1 MAIRLPSGDLYA
13 ELGVAP
19 DASADEISTAFRARA
34 RELHPDSNPD
44 PEALERF
51 KHLSVAYRVLGDAQ
65 ERARYDEQRRARLAP
80 AQPVRPSAAPVA
92 ATTTTPVAPATP
104 QPTLFGWEMTRRRAG
119 WILGAGIACLV
130 LSGAVTV
137 WVLADPASGDD
148 SARTITLALVA
159 AKLFVGG
166 LVAVVLGS
174 RRLAH
179 TPR

>member
-34 RELHPDSNPD
+34 RELHPDGNPD

-51 KHLSVAYRVLGDAQ
+51 KQLSVAYRVLGDAQ
-65 ERARYDEQRRARLAP
+65 ERARYDEQRQARSAP
-80 AQPVRPSAAPVA
+80 ARRVRPVPPSTASAA
-92 ATTTTPVAPATP
+92 TPVAPGPP

-119 WILGAGIACLV
+119 WILGAGIVCLV

-137 WVLADPASGDD
+137 WVLADSARGDD

-159 AKLFVGG
+159 AKLLVGG

-179 TPR
+179 SIR

>member
-1 MAIRLPSGDLYA
+1 VAIRLPSGDLYA

-44 PEALERF
+44 PAALERF

-65 ERARYDEQRRARLAP
+65 ERARYDEQRRARSAP
-80 AQPVRPSAAPVA
+80 ARSVRPSTAPVA
-92 ATTTTPVAPATP
+92 AADAPPAPVPP
-104 QPTLFGWEMTRRRAG
+104 EPTLLGWQMTRRRAG
-119 WILGAGIACLV
+119 WILGAGIVCLV
-130 LSGAVTV
+130 LSGAVTA
-137 WVLADPASGDD
+137 WVLADPGSGGD

-159 AKLFVGG
+159 AKLLVGG

>member
-1 MAIRLPSGDLYA
+1 MAIRLPSGDLYS

-19 DASADEISTAFRARA
+19 DASADEISAAFRARA

-65 ERARYDEQRRARLAP
+65 ERARYDEQRRARSAP
-80 AQPVRPSAAPVA
+80 ARPVRPSTPSVASTVA
-92 ATTTTPVAPATP
+92 AQVDLAP

-119 WILGAGIACLV
+119 WILGAGIVCLV

-137 WVLADPASGDD
+137 WVLADPASGGDP
-148 SARTITLALVA
+148 ARTITLALVA
-159 AKLFVGG
+159 AKLLVGG

-174 RRLAH
+174 RRLVH